1 MSATRL
7 ATMSAGEGSSG
18 RVTTDARARIAIW
31 LAVAASLLIVVE
43 AASDGSLLPWARAPL
58 LMPFLVVAT
67 LLARPA
73 PARPVLAWLVAAQVL
88 SWFGDIALALPVDAL
103 FLVGVGFFLL
113 AQVSYI
119 VTFSRIH
126 GDGLI
131 RQRPWLLVFY
141 AAYFLAMMAVVLPGA
156 DELAPA
162 LVIYGGVLL
171 SMAAMAMNTWGKV
184 DRRSGVLLLCG
195 SILFVISDSLIAVTN
210 FGPVPDNPAVA
221 TVLIGTYCVAQ
232 IMLAI
237 GVLDGARWAA
247 SKSAGLPAGP

>member
-1 MSATRL
+1 MSTTDDAARL
-7 ATMSAGEGSSG
+7 
-18 RVTTDARARIAIW
+18 VTIDARARIAIW

-67 LLARPA
+67 LLVRPT
-73 PARPVLAWLVAAQVL
+73 PARPILVWLLAAQVL

-119 VTFSRIH
+119 VTFSRIR
-126 GDGLI
+126 GAGLI

-141 AAYFLAMMAVVLPGA
+141 VAYFVAMMAVVLPGA

-171 SMAAMAMNTWGKV
+171 SMAAMAMNTWSKV

-210 FGPVPDNPAVA
+210 FGPVSDTPAVG

-237 GVLDGARWAA
+237 GVLNGSRWAA
-247 SKSAGLPAGP
+247 VRDTRS